1 VAISPAQLSL
11 FCCHVFPGVMK
22 IGDKLNTNWGWE
34 LNPHKLEI
42 SPANPIISWFY
53 NNDIPKYD

>member
-1 VAISPAQLSL
+1 
-11 FCCHVFPGVMK
+11 MK

-53 NNDIPKYD
+53 NNDIPKHD